1 MGVKTVFVV
10 LAAASSALAAPVNQ
24 HVRRGN
30 LPTPVSASTARS
42 YLSQITVETESNSP
56 AYERDY
62 FKTWIAIE
70 GNCNTR
76 EYVLRRDGS
85 GVTTNNACESTA
97 GTWYSDY
104 DGATWTAASDV
115 DIDHIVPLKE
125 AWVSGARDW
134 DADRREA
141 FANE

>member
-1 MGVKTVFVV
+1 MLSTSVGLL
-10 LAAASSALAAPVNQ
+10 LAATVALAAPTARPI
-24 HVRRGN
+24 VRRGN
-30 LPTPVSASTARS
+30 LPTPIAVSTAKT
-42 YLSQITVETESNSP
+42 YLSALTIEDESNSP

-62 FKTWIAIE
+62 FNTWITIS
-70 GNCNTR
+70 GTCNTR
-76 EYVLRRDGS
+76 EYVLKRDGTDVVVS
-85 GVTTNNACESTA
+85 DACVAES

-125 AWVSGARDW
+125 AWMSGARSWTD
-134 DADRREA
+134 DQREA